1 MSEGRIAAVILA
13 AGESRRLR
21 QPKQLIQLAG
31 ESLLRRTARL
41 TLEAG
46 CAPVFVV
53 LGYDSERMCPELN
66 GLSVEAITNGDWEEG
81 MGSSVRC
88 GVAAAERAGAEGV
101 LLLVCDQ
108 PRLTAKHLR
117 TLLARHRQA
126 EGSITA
132 SRYEGRVGVPAVFA
146 ARLFPEL
153 LQIEGDRGARQVIER
168 HGQAVQA
175 VDWPEGAV
183 DVDLPEQLRDIT
195 AE

>member
-41 TLEAG
+41 AVEAG

-53 LGYDSERMCPELN
+53 LGYEAEQMCPELN
-66 GLSVEAITNGDWEEG
+66 GLSVETITNCDWEEG
-81 MGSSVRC
+81 MGSSLRC
-88 GVAAAERAGAEGV
+88 GVAAAQRVGADGV
-101 LLLVCDQ
+101 LVLVCDQ
-108 PRLTAKHLR
+108 PRLTAEHLR
-117 TLLARHRQA
+117 ALLGRHCEGQA
-126 EGSITA
+126 SITA
-132 SRYEGRVGVPAVFA
+132 SHYEGHVGVPAVFA
-146 ARLFPEL
+146 ASLFPEL

-168 HGQAVQA
+168 HEQAVQA